1 MKITNLTDAEF
12 KTVAIRMLKELTEYN
27 STIPKTQE
35 EMKDTVSEIK
45 EVYREPT
52 VERMKPRFKSMIWNI
67 RKK

>member
-1 MKITNLTDAEF
+1 
-12 KTVAIRMLKELTEYN
+12 MLKELTEYN